1 MKSEWTLVSMSTCCH
16 PSHLPCQSVVNSPS
30 MAVSSCCLQ
39 KLLLAFTSDLATSW
53 TDGMTTLYKDLGGLW
68 PFDYSYFQTWNSSFL
83 SHHSSCYFELLFKL
97 WMLKFGFLH
106 HLFPPGTWE
115 IFGVLFYLATLLFFL
130 VFQACYCGI
139 LIGDSLC
146 INCFSIWNS
155 CCHWKC
161 HNQIHIVQYV
171 SQPGDKQ

>member
-1 MKSEWTLVSMSTCCH
+1 MS
-16 PSHLPCQSVVNSPS
+16 
-30 MAVSSCCLQ
+30 VSSQLTINGYFFLLSTKAPPGLHQWPCH
-39 KLLLAFTSDLATSW
+39 KLDRWHDHPVQGPWWPLAFWLQLFSDLEY
-53 TDGMTTLYKDLGGLW
+53 L
-68 PFDYSYFQTWNSSFL
+68 FF